1 MFRFRFRKGAIV
13 VLLFFLFFAFVSTL
27 FPYHAFAESVEHA
40 LIPQTGNLKANYNAY
55 PLVNYTLDTYVDTGL
70 LKWLWDWKEGALDT
84 FVMGIAYVVNVF
96 FLMNVFM
103 SMVMGAVI
111 QEIYSMDITMDIFS
125 KGIQTMRR
133 MAGIN
138 EYGRFNQSGLFPEI
152 FSLLVV
158 SLGIWLLWK
167 IMIQRKTAS
176 GFSGFIMA
184 FLLFA
189 FCILFIAKADYFIS
203 TINQFTKE
211 IETSM
216 FSFLGDTGNGVE
228 NIRTQLFDLT
238 TVQPFKI
245 LQFGSLDVSDESL
258 KQLLSLSPGSTERVN
273 IMKKLVE
280 DGNVMA
286 SPDGIM
292 LRLVFYPFLGFFNF
306 VLQAVV
312 LAFCGIKYGYSLI
325 MYVLVFMAP
334 FCLVV
339 ALIPPF
345 RKTAENFFMKLIGTS
360 LKRVGISLLIT
371 VMFMANGFV
380 YQLTNGGNYG
390 FIVNMV
396 VQIFIC
402 IIIFMKRK
410 ELFGIFGMKG
420 GDLGRQ
426 GADFMNRGLRQM
438 RNLELMRAVTNRR
451 PMGQR
456 GMAFAGAGGSSD
468 PNLNDSPI
476 DRSQSRT
483 KNADPKDDKNMNL
496 VDRMHRDEKQ
506 LKEMDEMNRASKRML
521 ESEDLKNKLDKDGNL
536 NLNDKNKKIVPKNE
550 SGRVDGNKVDE
561 ERQNRNLVTPVQRN
575 IPKTNEVDKSLIDR
589 NNRNVDPI
597 KRKNTDPVAR
607 TTGKS
612 VDQVEKNTPSLS
624 SASTNYDWV
633 NGEWKRD
640 SKGDLPKEAL
650 QKMKPQERE
659 QEVKAQKERQQ
670 QKQYQQQ
677 EQDIAVASE
686 YMDSVISRNK
696 GKNFKASNVDK
707 MFLRKIPN
715 GERFVDDQGEFDVVN
730 WYRERSGLRP
740 KVELPKNDIGKGQE
754 RTIYKPK

>member
-1 MFRFRFRKGAIV
+1 MFQLRFRKGAIV
-13 VLLFFLFFAFVSTL
+13 VLLFFLFFTFIATL
-27 FPYHAFAESVEHA
+27 FPYHAFAESVEHT

-55 PLVNYTLDTYVDTGL
+55 PLMNYTLDTYVDTGL
-70 LKWLWDWKEGALDT
+70 LTWLWDWKEGALDT
-84 FVMGIAYVVNVF
+84 FAMGIAYVVNVF
-96 FLMNVFM
+96 FLMNVFG
-103 SMVMGAVI
+103 SMVMGAII
-111 QEIYSMDITMDIFS
+111 QEIYSMDITMSIFS
-125 KGIQTMRR
+125 QGIQTMRK

-138 EYGRFNQSGLFPEI
+138 EYARFNQRGLFPEI

-158 SLGIWLLWK
+158 LLGVWLIWK

-184 FLLFA
+184 FLLFT
-189 FCILFIAKADYFIS
+189 FSILFIARADYFINM
-203 TINQFTKE
+203 INNFTKE
-211 IETSM
+211 LETSM

-245 LQFGSLDVSDESL
+245 LQFGSLDVSDEIL
-258 KQLLSLSPGSTERVN
+258 KQMLSLEPGSDARMN

-280 DGNVMA
+280 DGNVMG

-292 LRLVFYPFLGFFNF
+292 LRLVFYPFLGLFNF

-312 LAFCGIKYGYSLI
+312 LAFCVLKYSYSLM

-360 LKRVGISLLIT
+360 LKRVGISLLVT

-410 ELFGIFGMKG
+410 ELFGLFGMKG

-438 RNLELMRAVTNRR
+438 RNLELMRVVANRR

-456 GMAFAGAGGSSD
+456 KLAFAGAGD
-468 PNLNDSPI
+468 AENMPTF
-476 DRSQSRT
+476 DRSQSRAT
-483 KNADPKDDKNMNL
+483 QNDPMDDKNMSL

-536 NLNDKNKKIVPKNE
+536 NLNDKKKKIVPKNE
-550 SGRVDGNKVDE
+550 G
-561 ERQNRNLVTPVQRN
+561 ERPHETNERSKNEHKKSVTPVQRTV
-575 IPKTNEVDKSLIDR
+575 PKKNEHDNTLVNRTNKQ
-589 NNRNVDPI
+589 VDPI
-597 KRKNTDPVAR
+597 KTSKHDPVTR

-612 VDQVEKNTPSLS
+612 NGNKVESKTPILS

-633 NGEWKRD
+633 NGEWTRD
-640 SKGDLPKEAL
+640 SHGNLPKEAL
-650 QKMKPQERE
+650 KEMKPQERE
-659 QEVKAQKERQQ
+659 KEVKAQQERQQ
-670 QKQYQQQ
+670 QRHYQQQ
-677 EQDIAVASE
+677 EQEIAVSRD
-686 YMDSVISRNK
+686 YIDSVVSRNK
-696 GKNFKASNVDK
+696 GQGFKASSVDQ
-707 MFLRKIPN
+707 MFLKNIPD
-715 GERFVDDQGEFDVVN
+715 GKRFVGKDNTFDVKKWN
-730 WYRERSGLRP
+730 QEKGSFRP
-740 KVELPKNDIGKGQE
+740 TMQQAKSDISKGQS
-754 RTIYKPK
+754 RTIHQPK